1 MISNRVENW
10 ESIIGAVAILVA
22 FNPYI
27 VWHFP
32 IDATGIASGI
42 IFVLNLL
49 HFKTYRQS
57 FLAMMVIITLYIYM
71 AVYSDLSI
79 MGLIALLMICPIFF
93 TSKKF
98 LNDVYGKFVTLYSVL
113 IFISL
118 IVFLLVA
125 FLDIR
130 LPYYQIEPLNEE
142 KKYITYYAYPFLV
155 YVENGSFLNFRFHG
169 IFDEPGV
176 VGTISGVVMLIE
188 RFNLKKYRNIPIFLS
203 GIFSLSLYFFLILFI
218 FVLLKS
224 KLSVKIVAL
233 FLIIFLYDLLSQNE
247 VLDSL
252 LFSRFELSDS
262 GGFAGDTRDHMSE
275 SWYKNFCNSPS
286 FYFGLGGG
294 SHAVYNYGG
303 ASYKDLIVDYGIVF
317 MVMYALSF
325 FWAAL
330 SLLKKRIDVVLY
342 LVIIGSVIYQRP
354 FINNIGYVFLIF
366 VPLYV
371 WSISPV
377 NEYSY
382 ERK

>member
-32 IDATGIASGI
+32 IDATGIACGI
-42 IFVLNLL
+42 IFVLSLL
-49 HFKTYRQS
+49 HFKTYQS
-57 FLAMMVIITLYIYM
+57 SFFAMVVIIALYIYM
-71 AVYSDLSI
+71 AVYSELSI
-79 MGLIALLMICPIFF
+79 MGLIALLMICPIFL
-93 TSKKF
+93 TSKRF
-98 LNDVYGKFVTLYSVL
+98 LNDVYGKFVTLYSAL

-142 KKYITYYAYPFLV
+142 KEKITYYAYPFLV
-155 YVENGSFLNFRFHG
+155 YVENGGFLNFRFHG

-176 VGTISGVVMLIE
+176 VGTISGAVMLIE
-188 RFNLKKYRNIPIFLS
+188 NFNLKRTRNIPIFLS
-203 GIFSLSLYFFLILFI
+203 GVFSLSLFFFLISSI

-224 KLSVKIVAL
+224 KLSVKMAAS
-233 FLIIFLYDLLSQNE
+233 FLIILLYVLLSQNE

-303 ASYKDLIVDYGIVF
+303 ASYKDLIIDYGIVF
-317 MVMYALSF
+317 MVLYALSF

-330 SLLKKRIDVVLY
+330 SLLKKRMDVVLY

-371 WSISPV
+371 WSICPV
-377 NEYSY
+377 NEYAH

>member
-1 MISNRVENW
+1 
-10 ESIIGAVAILVA
+10 
-22 FNPYI
+22 
-27 VWHFP
+27 
-32 IDATGIASGI
+32 
-42 IFVLNLL
+42 
-49 HFKTYRQS
+49 
-57 FLAMMVIITLYIYM
+57 M
-71 AVYSDLSI
+71 AVYSELSI
-79 MGLIALLMICPIFF
+79 MGLIALLMICPIFL
-93 TSKKF
+93 TSKRF
-98 LNDVYGKFVTLYSVL
+98 LNDVYGKFVTLYSAL

-142 KKYITYYAYPFLV
+142 KEKITYYAYPFLV
-155 YVENGSFLNFRFHG
+155 YVENGGFLNFRFHG

-176 VGTISGVVMLIE
+176 VGTISGAVMLIE
-188 RFNLKKYRNIPIFLS
+188 NFNLKRTRNIPIFLS
-203 GIFSLSLYFFLILFI
+203 GVFSLSLFFFLISSI

-224 KLSVKIVAL
+224 KLSVKMAAS
-233 FLIIFLYDLLSQNE
+233 FLIILLYVLLSQNE

-303 ASYKDLIVDYGIVF
+303 ASYKDLIIDYGIVF
-317 MVMYALSF
+317 MVLYALSF

-330 SLLKKRIDVVLY
+330 SLLKKRMDVVLY

-371 WSISPV
+371 WSICPV
-377 NEYSY
+377 NEYAH